1 MTPIVDSHTHIYLEE
16 FKEDLDEVVMRAKN
30 SSVQYYFLPNID
42 VDSIADLHA
51 TADRFPDNAFPMMGL
66 HPCSVK
72 EGFEKQLE
80 VIEQHL
86 FKPVRKYWAVGE
98 IGIDLYW
105 NKSTLGIQE
114 EAFRQQINWAKAL
127 KLPIV
132 IHVRDSFE
140 EVFKLIDELHDE
152 RLSGVFHCFTGT
164 KAQAE

>member
-16 FKEDLDEVVMRAKN
+16 VKEDLDEVVMRAKN

-105 NKSTLGIQE
+105 NKSTL
-114 EAFRQQINWAKAL
+114 R
-127 KLPIV
+127 
-132 IHVRDSFE
+132 R
-140 EVFKLIDELHDE
+140 VFNE
-152 RLSGVFHCFTGT
+152 RTR
-164 KAQAE
+164 